1 VGGGSVAGMVD
12 VAGSMVNLFA
22 LEATG
27 EATRFVWTPPDHVLT
42 PALSVQGGAGLG
54 VATAAMERVTG
65 RPTVWVTA
73 QYLSFAQGT
82 APIDVDVTVEVA
94 GRNTAQARCT
104 LSRGGHEI
112 LTAHSAL
119 GQRDTNIDGVW
130 GAPPTVAPPQDCPR
144 YRFFDAGG
152 GHLGDRVEHRLAR
165 GRQLDEIVGGVRGD
179 GFFAIWARAWTEPDH
194 LVTVPELAF
203 IGDFMPLGF
212 ADAIGEPY
220 AGNSLDNTLR
230 VGRAARTGW
239 VLLSVHIQ
247 QVANGFGYGRA
258 ELWAEDGTLLGQVS
272 QSAILRRHD
281 KLRARN
287 PTQQLS

>member
-1 VGGGSVAGMVD
+1 MAEAENPMVD
-12 VAGSMVNLFA
+12 LFE
-22 LEATG
+22 LEGTG
-27 EATRFVWTPPDHVLT
+27 EPTRFVWTPPNHVLT
-42 PALSVQGGAGLG
+42 PAQSVQGGAGLG

-82 APIDVDVTVEVA
+82 APINVDVTVEVA

-104 LSRGGHEI
+104 LSRGGREI

-119 GQRDTNIDGVW
+119 GERDTAIDGVW
-130 GAPPTVAPPQDCPR
+130 CSPPAVASPQDCPR

-179 GFFAIWARAWTEPDH
+179 GAFAVWVRLWSEADH
-194 LVTVPELAF
+194 FVTVPELAF

-230 VGRAARTGW
+230 VGQATRTGW

-247 QVANGFGYGRA
+247 QVAHGFGYGRA
-258 ELWAEDGTLLGQVS
+258 ELWAQDGTLLGEVS
-272 QSAILRRHD
+272 QTAILRRHD

-287 PTQQLS
+287 LTQQVS

>member
-1 VGGGSVAGMVD
+1 MAGGSVGGMVEPVD
-12 VAGSMVNLFA
+12 PMMNLFE
-22 LEATG
+22 LEATNQP
-27 EATRFVWTPPDHVLT
+27 TRFVWTPPNHVLT
-42 PALSVQGGAGLG
+42 PAHSVQGGAGLG
-54 VATAAMERVTG
+54 VATAAMESVTG

-104 LSRGGHEI
+104 LSRGGREI

-119 GQRDTNIDGVW
+119 GQRDTAIDGVW
-130 GAPPTVAPPQDCPR
+130 CAPPVVAPPEDCPR
-144 YRFFDAGG
+144 YRFFEAGG
-152 GHLGDRVEHRLAR
+152 GHLGDRVEHRLAS
-165 GRQLDEIVGGVRGD
+165 GRQLDEIIGGIRGN
-179 GFFAIWARAWTEPDH
+179 GSFAVWIRAWTETDH

-212 ADAIGEPY
+212 ADALGEPY

-230 VGRAARTGW
+230 VGQATRTDW
-239 VLLSVHIQ
+239 VLLSVHVQ

-258 ELWAEDGTLLGQVS
+258 ELWAQDGTLLGEVS
-272 QSAILRRHD
+272 QTSILRRHD

-287 PTQQLS
+287 HTQQLS